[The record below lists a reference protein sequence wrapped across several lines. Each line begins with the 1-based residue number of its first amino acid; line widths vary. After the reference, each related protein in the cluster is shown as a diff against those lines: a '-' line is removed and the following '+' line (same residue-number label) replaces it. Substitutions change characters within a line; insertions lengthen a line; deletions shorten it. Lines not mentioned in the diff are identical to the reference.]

1 MFAKKVEKIYKNKIR
16 GAFTQLCFKST
27 GVAKEKKFDL
37 QKFLIGLGLKM
48 KRSGFSRIR
57 AHASKAIHLKNSFG
71 RMSALLN
78 QRKLR
83 TLSEAFYFI
92 ASYGLVRK
100 EYLINLSMMVSQLQE
115 IRKSKL
121 RDALIMMKEITQGKG
136 IKREALLKHIL
147 KQKNLKTRFLLKYAF
162 LKWSRSASNL
172 SVSIHY
178 HHHNGYHQNYQ
189 KNTEIHRIG
198 GGNDKLIKAQ
208 LFIHLK
214 NILSSKALIHKFN
227 AFSKLKHHT
236 SNSNAALGLYTI
248 LNRKIWNSLK
258 FGYDGIVKWD
268 QDIDVTPR
276 SMRKRKLERLSRV
289 VKRRLNIG
297 FESIM
302 SYSSSIRQPLIK
314 NNHKEGI
321 LRLCVIAEDMKQDF
335 LLHGLKMIEL
345 YNIYKR
351 NQKNLYINLG
361 LKLYL
366 LFDEKARNNKKY
378 SLDMMFFQFEKN
390 ALRQRLLEKLS
401 RKAHQKNL
409 QFFFNK
415 YKNEVVNLKLNY
427 SMVNLAIKD
436 IILAIEKLNKLQRAC
451 KALVF
456 RKFSMLVWEK
466 QQLNKES
473 LQFASMIGKQAFQ
486 TNKALSSLGSIDFS
500 NIRSNSG
507 KPSDEKILRGAEH
520 CNNLFVE
527 RKYEALKEIYTTARI
542 QKIAEALLNFESNVF
557 QKLVYKRKFLSFA
570 QIKYEHDK
578 RNLRIQSHKST
589 GILKLFKVLDKHTT
603 FNKKTHFRRLK
614 TLCDLKGQY
623 LEEKLEQFNL
633 YKTKIYFASKYSRVF
648 KFLIIYFRME
658 NCIRKRD
665 SEKS

>member
-27 GVAKEKKFDL
+27 GVGKEKKFDL

-57 AHASKAIHLKNSFG
+57 AHASKALHLKNSFG

-78 QRKLR
+78 QKKLR
-83 TLSEAFYFI
+83 ALSEAFYFI

-100 EYLINLSMMVSQLQE
+100 EYLINLNMMVAQLLE
-115 IRKSKL
+115 IRRSKL
-121 RDALIMMKEITQGKG
+121 RDVFITMKEATQRKSF
-136 IKREALLKHIL
+136 KREAFLKHIL

-162 LKWSRSASNL
+162 LKWSRSATNL
-172 SVSIHY
+172 SISV
-178 HHHNGYHQNYQ
+178 HHHPHHY
-189 KNTEIHRIG
+189 TETKRM
-198 GGNDKLIKAQ
+198 GGNEKLIKAQ

-236 SNSNAALGLYTI
+236 SNLKAALGLYTI
-248 LNRKIWNSLK
+248 LNRKVWNSLK
-258 FGYDGIVKWD
+258 FGYDGIAKWD
-268 QDIDVTPR
+268 QDLDVTPR

-297 FESIM
+297 FASIL
-302 SYSSSIRQPLIK
+302 SHSAYVRQPLIK

-366 LFDEKARNNKKY
+366 LFDEKQRGNKKY
-378 SLDMMFFQFEKN
+378 SLDLMFFQFEKN
-390 ALRQRLLEKLS
+390 ALRQRLIEKLT
-401 RKAHQKNL
+401 RKVHQKNL
-409 QFFFNK
+409 QFFFNR

-456 RKFSMLVWEK
+456 RKLSLLVWEK
-466 QQLNKES
+466 QQQTKES
-473 LQFASMIGKQAFQ
+473 LQFASMIQKQAFQ
-486 TNKALSSLGSIDFS
+486 TNKALSSLGSIDLS
-500 NIRSNSG
+500 SVRVNSG
-507 KPSDEKILRGAEH
+507 KPNDEKILKGAEC

-527 RKYEALKEIYTTARI
+527 RKFEALREIYNTARI
-542 QKIAEALLNFESNVF
+542 QKIAEALQSFESNVF

-570 QIKYEHDK
+570 QMKYEHDK
-578 RNLRIQSHKST
+578 RTLRIQSHKST
-589 GILKLFKVLDKHTT
+589 GILKLWKLLEKHTT

-633 YKTKIYFASKYSRVF
+633 YRTKIYFASKNELFEY
-648 KFLIIYFRME
+648 
-658 NCIRKRD
+658 CIN
-665 SEKS
+665 